1 MSYHQMAACVED
13 LVSQLPSGQGPLRI
27 LEIGAG
33 TGGTTLYMAPLLERL
48 GVDVEYTFANI
59 SPSMVTAARKKFK
72 RYPFMKYLAHDIE
85 KPVPV
90 ELLGTQ
96 HIVFTSNAV
105 HATHEL
111 VKSGVNIRNAL
122 RPDGFLMMLE
132 MTKIVPFVDIIFGL
146 LEGWWLFDD
155 GRKHAIIS
163 PNEWETALHSAGF
176 GHVDWSDGNHAENKI
191 QKVIIAMASGPTH
204 DRLPMPNCAKP
215 TAAETYPD
223 LATRERDISAYVQK
237 YSAGF
242 EAPTGPAVDSVIAQG
257 DVKQCIL
264 ITGATGSLGTHL
276 VKEFSEREDVE
287 AVICINRRGDGST
300 PTARQMK
307 ALAFRGVVIDEEA
320 RSKLRIIETDSH
332 RPNLGLG
339 EDEGSGRSF
348 RPSATSSISHGKSQP
363 IYHIDNP
370 VQQPWRAMSLTL
382 TRDLDLGGSAIALVP
397 FDEWVARVRRSPLAP
412 DTDNPAARLVDFLDG
427 HFRRMSCGGLVLDTA
442 KACRDSAAL
451 AVVGPVSDEVARR
464 YVAAWRDAGFLH

>member
-48 GVDVEYTFANI
+48 GVDVEYTFTNI
-59 SPSMVTAARKKFK
+59 SPSMVAAAKKKFK

-105 HATHEL
+105 HATHDL
-111 VKSGVNIRNAL
+111 VKSGINIRNAL

-191 QKVIIAMASGPTH
+191 
-204 DRLPMPNCAKP
+204 
-215 TAAETYPD
+215 
-223 LATRERDISAYVQK
+223 
-237 YSAGF
+237 
-242 EAPTGPAVDSVIAQG
+242 
-257 DVKQCIL
+257 
-264 ITGATGSLGTHL
+264 
-276 VKEFSEREDVE
+276 
-287 AVICINRRGDGST
+287 
-300 PTARQMK
+300 
-307 ALAFRGVVIDEEA
+307 
-320 RSKLRIIETDSH
+320 
-332 RPNLGLG
+332 
-339 EDEGSGRSF
+339 
-348 RPSATSSISHGKSQP
+348 
-363 IYHIDNP
+363 
-370 VQQPWRAMSLTL
+370 
-382 TRDLDLGGSAIALVP
+382 
-397 FDEWVARVRRSPLAP
+397 
-412 DTDNPAARLVDFLDG
+412 
-427 HFRRMSCGGLVLDTA
+427 
-442 KACRDSAAL
+442 
-451 AVVGPVSDEVARR
+451 
-464 YVAAWRDAGFLH
+464 